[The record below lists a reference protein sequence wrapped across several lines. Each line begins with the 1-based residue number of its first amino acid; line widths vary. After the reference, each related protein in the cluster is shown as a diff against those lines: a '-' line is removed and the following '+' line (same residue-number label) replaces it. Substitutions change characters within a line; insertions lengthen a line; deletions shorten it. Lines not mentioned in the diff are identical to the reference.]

1 MTGFVTSV
9 QEILI
14 FMRTIFLNII
24 RSSLKYIK
32 MSSKPKESRI
42 KENMVAVNQTMTELK
57 SEVSTK
63 YLNNDQKI

>member
-1 MTGFVTSV
+1 
-9 QEILI
+9 
-14 FMRTIFLNII
+14 
-24 RSSLKYIK
+24 